1 MYSRCNNTVSPCRY
15 DPIVLPVRERVCNRY
30 HTVEQPIICPVNTRI
45 VHHYCPRPVYYQT
58 YTQTEEVNQCG
69 GMNAAVNPTMTNPFG
84 TNNTT
89 PFGTTAT
96 GPTTT
101 LR

>member
-1 MYSRCNNTVSPCRY
+1 MYSNCKNVANTPCRY

-45 VHHYCPRPVYYQT
+45 VHHYNPRPVYYPS
-58 YTQTEEVNQCG
+58 YTVTEENQCC
-69 GMNAAVNPTMTNPFG
+69 GMAMAANPVLTNPFG
-84 TNNTT
+84 TTT
-89 PFGTTAT
+89 GNPA

-101 LR
+101 FR